1 MTRLSRESPRTL
13 RIVGGFLAAVWL
25 AAALGVLITAAL
37 TERWSL
43 LVLGIAAL
51 WYGLVWIK
59 MARLGRRLTAREALR
74 PWRP

>member
-1 MTRLSRESPRTL
+1 MV

-25 AAALGVLITAAL
+25 AAALGVLVTAAL
-37 TERWSL
+37 TARWTL

-51 WYGLVWIK
+51 WYSLVWIK
-59 MARLGRRLTAREALR
+59 VARRGRRLTAREALR